1 MLSSKLILTAFL
13 FSTASI
19 AQLPS
24 LKISNPKVATSPSSC
39 TNKNA
44 ENATKLNLPPFI
56 DVSNSEPNA
65 ASKPGSQPLSN
76 QYGGGG
82 ARKSSK
88 LQNLH
93 KSSELPRRTV
103 SALRPYFHPV
113 NQAFSTW
120 YHNHPSQV
128 AQPTLASIA
137 AKNVDKVGS
146 VQPLNTPCW
155 DFPRNTNFLCAEGDP
170 LPQKRL
176 GYLALGVY
184 RQKQWITRLR
194 RPETEVGGVEL
205 PMKERRNIPERFA
218 VGMKWRFLAGAQDLL
233 ERGGCFRGSRVEE
246 LPRRAAL
253 VFLLDEEVSVPSLRK
268 GAWVL
273 RLDVTTNVATC

>member
-82 ARKSSK
+82 ARVSQDGTISSLVTK
-88 LQNLH
+88 
-93 KSSELPRRTV
+93 R
-103 SALRPYFHPV
+103 ALFH
-113 NQAFSTW
+113 
-120 YHNHPSQV
+120 
-128 AQPTLASIA
+128 
-137 AKNVDKVGS
+137 
-146 VQPLNTPCW
+146 
-155 DFPRNTNFLCAEGDP
+155 
-170 LPQKRL
+170 
-176 GYLALGVY
+176 
-184 RQKQWITRLR
+184 
-194 RPETEVGGVEL
+194 
-205 PMKERRNIPERFA
+205 A
-218 VGMKWRFLAGAQDLL
+218 V
-233 ERGGCFRGSRVEE
+233 
-246 LPRRAAL
+246 
-253 VFLLDEEVSVPSLRK
+253 LDTQTKAIDIVHS
-268 GAWVL
+268 
-273 RLDVTTNVATC
+273 